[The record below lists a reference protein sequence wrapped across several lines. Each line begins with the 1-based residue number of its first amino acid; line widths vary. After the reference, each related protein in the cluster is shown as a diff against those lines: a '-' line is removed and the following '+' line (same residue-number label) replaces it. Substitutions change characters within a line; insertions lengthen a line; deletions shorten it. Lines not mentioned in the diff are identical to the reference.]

1 MARTFSDRRT
11 SVVRREVPPT
21 KFVRQAVVAAPA
33 FVPEAP
39 PQPQG
44 DLGCASIEDI
54 RTVAMRVWP
63 EPVSRVKSRAR
74 GLGRLGEHLQRF
86 PGDTWQQRWEASGLN
101 ARGNPVRELSAK
113 SDAAASLT
121 QALEAMFA
129 LRIIQPTLEAFR
141 SNQFKDYPAAFL
153 AAQNDPE
160 LNHYVTAVENA
171 DTTRHFK
178 RWARFDVCCAL
189 TIQGITFADLTPE
202 SFLHYAIATREAA
215 MAAYSISTYV
225 GHLAWQVL
233 HEIGHFP
240 KTTPPTLRAALRA
253 PQMTPTQL
261 VDQYDVASP
270 SVRQLLIDYLD
281 RRSAELDYSSLSS
294 LATILVLNFW
304 KNVEKINPDQA
315 DLRLS
320 EATYQQWR
328 AAITLREDGTP
339 RRADGVLFSVR
350 ALYFDIQA
358 WAVHE
363 PQRWAIWSVPCPI
376 SRSEI
381 RATAKRRRRAKEK
394 THATIRTLQP
404 LLPALVDYVDSTYD
418 HSRQLLTIATAA
430 EPQQQFAVNSTV
442 YTRLFTVADQRRERL
457 HGTANIRVRDEQTG
471 KAINVTLEEDTA
483 FWSWAIVETLR
494 HSGLRLEELLEL
506 SQLSIRQYQRPNGEV
521 IALLV
526 VAPSKTDRERVIPM
540 SAELFHIIACIIR
553 RLTANRATIPLATR
567 YDVHERITTDPQ
579 PFLFQRR
586 IGQRNEVMTP
596 GAVGEML
603 RRVGRRLAR
612 QDQRFADIHFRPHDF
627 RRLFATDLVN
637 HGLPIHIGA
646 ALLGHLNLET
656 TRGYVAVF
664 EEDVVRHYQA
674 HLQRRRAV
682 RPTSEYRPVTD
693 DEWTEFEEHFDKRKL
708 ELGNCGRPYATPCSH
723 EHACIRCPMLHIDP
737 KMISRLDEIETDLV
751 NRRERAKTE
760 GWIGEIE
767 GIDLTLSFLRSKRR
781 ETERMSRR
789 TISLGIPK
797 LDAGHLQ
804 KPYLPV
810 PTN

>member
-1 MARTFSDRRT
+1 M
-11 SVVRREVPPT
+11 
-21 KFVRQAVVAAPA
+21 
-33 FVPEAP
+33 
-39 PQPQG
+39 
-44 DLGCASIEDI
+44 
-54 RTVAMRVWP
+54 VAMRVWP
-63 EPVSRVKSRAR
+63 TPVSRVKSRAR
-74 GLGRLGEHLQRF
+74 GLGQLGEYLRLF

-101 ARGNPVRELSAK
+101 ARGNPVRELSTK
-113 SDAAASLT
+113 SDTAASFT

-129 LRIIQPTLEAFR
+129 LRIIQPALEAFR
-141 SNQFKDYPAAFL
+141 SNLFKDYPAAFL
-153 AAQNDPE
+153 TAQNDPQ
-160 LNHYVTAVENA
+160 LNRYVTAVEHA

-189 TIQGITFADLTPE
+189 TTQGITFTDLTPE
-202 SFLHYAIATREAA
+202 AFLHYAIATREAA
-215 MAAYSISTYV
+215 MSAYSISTYV

-240 KTTPPTLRAALRA
+240 KSTPPTLRAALRA
-253 PQMTPTQL
+253 PQMSSPEL
-261 VDQYDVASP
+261 VDQYDVANL

-294 LATILVLNFW
+294 LATTLVLNFW

-315 DLRLS
+315 DLQLS
-320 EATYQQWR
+320 EETYRRWR
-328 AAITLREDGTP
+328 AAISLREDGTP
-339 RRADGVLFSVR
+339 RHADGVLFSVR

-363 PQRWAIWSVPCPI
+363 PERWALWSVPCPI

-404 LLPALVDYVDSTYD
+404 LLPALVDHVDATYD
-418 HSRQLLTIATAA
+418 HLRQLLTIATAA
-430 EPQQQFAVNSTV
+430 EPGQQFAVNSTV
-442 YTRLFTVADQRRERL
+442 FTRLFTAADQRRERL
-457 HGTANIRVRDEQTG
+457 HGTANIRVRDEHTG

-483 FWSWAIVETLR
+483 FWSWAIVETFR

-540 SAELFHIIACIIR
+540 SAELFHVIACIIR
-553 RLTANRATIPLATR
+553 RLTTTRATIPLATR
-567 YDVHERITTDPQ
+567 YDVHERVTTDPQ

-596 GAVGEML
+596 GAVAEML
-603 RRVGRRLAR
+603 RRVGRRLANH
-612 QDQRFADIHFRPHDF
+612 DQRFADIHFRPHDF

-674 HLQRRRAV
+674 HLQRRRAA
-682 RPTSEYRPVTD
+682 RPTNEYRPVTD

-737 KMISRLDEIETDLV
+737 KMIGRLEEIETDLV
-751 NRRERAKTE
+751 KRRERAETE
-760 GWIGEIE
+760 GWAGEIE
-767 GIDLTLSFLRSKRR
+767 GIDLTLSFLRSKQGDA
-781 ETERMSRR
+781 ERLSQRKV
-789 TISLGIPK
+789 SLGMPK
-797 LDAGHLQ
+797 HGE
-804 KPYLPV
+804 PES
-810 PTN
+810 NS